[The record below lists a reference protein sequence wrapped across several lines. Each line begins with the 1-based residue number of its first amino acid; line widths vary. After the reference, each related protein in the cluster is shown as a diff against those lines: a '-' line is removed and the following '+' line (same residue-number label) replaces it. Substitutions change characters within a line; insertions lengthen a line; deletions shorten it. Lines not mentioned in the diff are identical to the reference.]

1 MSGDK
6 TGGEVRVRVTGF
18 SKRKVVC
25 IEAGPRVESPLSI
38 SVKPKE
44 SGINVRTIY
53 NAMIRSSLPFCL
65 PGVATQRLIAM
76 PCSANFCSNSET
88 DLPL

>member
-38 SVKPKE
+38 SVKPKK
-44 SGINVRTIY
+44 SGINVRTF
-53 NAMIRSSLPFCL
+53 L
-65 PGVATQRLIAM
+65 
-76 PCSANFCSNSET
+76 
-88 DLPL
+88 

>member
-44 SGINVRTIY
+44 SGINVRTF
-53 NAMIRSSLPFCL
+53 L
-65 PGVATQRLIAM
+65 
-76 PCSANFCSNSET
+76 
-88 DLPL
+88 

>member
-25 IEAGPRVESPLSI
+25 IEAGPRVESPHAL
-38 SVKPKE
+38 
-44 SGINVRTIY
+44 T
-53 NAMIRSSLPFCL
+53 F
-65 PGVATQRLIAM
+65 
-76 PCSANFCSNSET
+76 
-88 DLPL
+88 